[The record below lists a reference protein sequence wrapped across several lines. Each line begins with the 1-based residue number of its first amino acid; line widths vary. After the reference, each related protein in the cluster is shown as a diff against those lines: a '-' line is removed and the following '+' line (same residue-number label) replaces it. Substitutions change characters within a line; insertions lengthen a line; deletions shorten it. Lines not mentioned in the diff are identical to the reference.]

1 MGVHE
6 RRRLVLATALTV
18 VALPAI
24 WLMDRDDPNGT
35 AAPAAAA
42 IGLPEPGAGTGDPDA
57 ADAADAAG
65 SPDTS
70 FEPQM
75 PLFLDNTVLV
85 QQPAVID
92 IAVPD
97 TAPATERIVKLTYKD
112 YSDFEGERLCTLPGA
127 PSGAEVTVTNI
138 DNGQQVTCINNLG
151 MSIPVGAGMAIDLN
165 LYVRIADLVDA
176 PVPVRA
182 SW

>member
-42 IGLPEPGAGTGDPDA
+42 IGLPEPAAGAGDPDT
-57 ADAADAAG
+57 ADT
-65 SPDTS
+65 PDTS

-75 PLFLDNTVLV
+75 PVFLDNTVVL

-97 TAPATERIVKLTYKD
+97 TVSANERTAKLTYKD
-112 YSDFEGERLCTLPGA
+112 YSNFGEDNLCTLPGA
-127 PSGAEVTVTNI
+127 PSGAVITVTNV
-138 DNGQQVTCINNLG
+138 DNGQYVTCTNNVG
-151 MSIPVGAGMAIDLN
+151 MSIPGGADMAIDIN

-182 SW
+182 SWG